1 MKPEGMTDEFKSNFT
16 DITLAMDLSLS
27 SPGFAVLAVFEGSPI
42 ALEVTSIKTNA
53 KTTHGARLTQIAE
66 EIAFLIRKYQPEHIV
81 REKGFSRFAA
91 TTQALFKVVGVSD
104 YISHRDVGKAV
115 DEIAVT
121 TVKKAVTGDGRADKQ
136 AVQDA
141 VLRILQIDTTDYF
154 TNDDESDACAVGIAY
169 LLGKKL
175 IDKGAV
181 K

>member
-1 MKPEGMTDEFKSNFT
+1 MKPEGMTEFKSNFT

-27 SPGFAVLAVFEGSPI
+27 SPGFAVLAVFEDKPI
-42 ALEVTSIKTNA
+42 VLEVTSLKTNA
-53 KTTHGARLTQIAE
+53 KTSHGARLTQIAE

-104 YISHRDVGKAV
+104 YISHRFADKSV
-115 DEIAVT
+115 DEVAVT

-141 VLRILQIDTTDYF
+141 VLRILQIETADYF

-169 LLGKKL
+169 MAQ
-175 IDKGAV
+175 KGV
-181 K
+181 IEI